1 MLNLIRI
8 ISFVNFLKSVEK
20 CENEKRKTESE
31 VLSRPRADGL
41 NYHFCQQYQI
51 FGINPWIISSDLIN
65 DLSVK
70 DY

>member
-1 MLNLIRI
+1 MSREIPT
-8 ISFVNFLKSVEK
+8 
-20 CENEKRKTESE
+20 ENEKRKTESE